1 MGIGRI
7 ARRTFL
13 LGSAAVAGGVAV
25 GFYTY
30 RRPYTNPLL
39 KTARGDEAVF
49 NPYVK
54 IGTDNRI
61 VIVVPRSEM
70 GQGVHTTLAVL
81 VAEELN
87 CPPDKIHV
95 EQGPASW
102 AYYNSAGMAD
112 GGPFAKFDTGF
123 AAETARGLFGA
134 MGKMLGLQMTGG
146 SSSTTDAYVKMREAG
161 AAARLLLLQAAAE
174 EFGKPAQALEARDG
188 MIVDPASGR
197 SLPFGLL
204 AARAAKLDPPASIEL
219 KKPEQWRWLGKPQPR
234 VDIPAKVT
242 GAAIFGIDV
251 DLPGMLHA
259 TVRMNPNLGGAIRS
273 HDASE
278 ALKMPGVLKVI
289 EIGNGVAI
297 IADNT
302 WRAFKAAEAVKID
315 WAPANYPQST
325 EAIFSVIEKRAGFG
339 EGFAFRND
347 GDVAEMFK
355 VARPEDV
362 IEAEYR
368 APFLAHACMEPMN
381 ATAQWKDGRL
391 DIWVPTQAPT
401 LVQTIAAR
409 EFGIGSQ
416 DANVHVTFLGGGF
429 GRRLETDY
437 ALYA

>member
-123 AAETARGLFGA
+123 AAETPRGLFGA

-174 EFGKPAQALEARDG
+174 EFGKPAQ
-188 MIVDPASGR
+188 
-197 SLPFGLL
+197 
-204 AARAAKLDPPASIEL
+204 
-219 KKPEQWRWLGKPQPR
+219 
-234 VDIPAKVT
+234 
-242 GAAIFGIDV
+242 
-251 DLPGMLHA
+251 
-259 TVRMNPNLGGAIRS
+259 
-273 HDASE
+273 
-278 ALKMPGVLKVI
+278 
-289 EIGNGVAI
+289 
-297 IADNT
+297 
-302 WRAFKAAEAVKID
+302 
-315 WAPANYPQST
+315 
-325 EAIFSVIEKRAGFG
+325 
-339 EGFAFRND
+339 
-347 GDVAEMFK
+347 
-355 VARPEDV
+355 
-362 IEAEYR
+362 
-368 APFLAHACMEPMN
+368 
-381 ATAQWKDGRL
+381 
-391 DIWVPTQAPT
+391 
-401 LVQTIAAR
+401 
-409 EFGIGSQ
+409 
-416 DANVHVTFLGGGF
+416 
-429 GRRLETDY
+429 
-437 ALYA
+437 